1 MATRTSHKYYF
12 FQNYS
17 PFTFKIILYFSLKY
31 NLFIFFGPMAI
42 DKYLDGTVRFI
53 AIFSLL
59 ILISSSFFSIEFNT
73 ILDKAYSAKLSH
85 TGPNISAFDE
95 VISEVD

>member
-17 PFTFKIILYFSLKY
+17 PFTFKIILYLSLKY

-42 DKYLDGTVRFI
+42 DKYLDGTV
-53 AIFSLL
+53 IFSLL

-85 TGPNISAFDE
+85 TGPTISAFDE